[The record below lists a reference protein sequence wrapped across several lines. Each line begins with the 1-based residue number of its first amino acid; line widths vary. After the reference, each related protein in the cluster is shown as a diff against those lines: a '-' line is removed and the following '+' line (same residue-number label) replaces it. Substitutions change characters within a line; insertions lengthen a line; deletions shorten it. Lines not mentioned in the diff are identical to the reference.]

1 MTDTSPQRP
10 LLGGRYELYRRL
22 ARGGMAEV
30 FLGRDQM
37 LDRPVAVKVLFREFS
52 VDGSFAERFRRE
64 AQAAANLRHP
74 NVVGVYDWGVEGGT
88 HYIVMEYVD
97 GRSLAEIIRAEG
109 PLDFDR
115 ATDIAIDIASA
126 LAFAHANSVIHRD
139 IKPGNVLVTA
149 EGRVKVTDF
158 GIARA
163 ISNVSAE
170 LTQTGAVMGTATYL
184 SPEQAQG
191 YEIDQR
197 SDLYSL
203 SVVLY
208 EMLTSGPPFTGEN
221 AVAITYKHVRE
232 APTPP
237 TKFNADIPPAL
248 EAVCLRGLEKDPRAR
263 FDSANDMR
271 VALELSRHRSVD
283 PTLTESAQ
291 EVGGDP
297 LAADATQVVP
307 VVAPAGTS
315 SAGQTPSRH
324 TGAVPPSPPV
334 SEASPAP
341 TGAAPAT
348 AAASPTGP
356 APPTGGPPATPMRA
370 GPPGGT
376 GVWVALVVTLTI
388 VVVGLGIALFVNLRS
403 DDEPADTTTVE
414 EVQPLRVPEVVGLN
428 WEDAD
433 QALRSSGFVRS
444 AGFEVDFRFQENDEI
459 EENLVFG
466 QIPEAGT
473 SLEPSTDATTMLTLF
488 VSSGAVT
495 VQIPAVV
502 GLTYAAAAERLSSM
516 GLQVARNDI
525 RDDVVEAGV
534 VIDQSVRSGDERP
547 QGAEITLT
555 VSSGR
560 GEVIVPDLV
569 AQSLSDAQITLA
581 RLQLQTVIERENS
594 TLFPEDT
601 VMRTS
606 PQADTGLERD
616 SVVTLVVS
624 DGPATITV
632 PSLAELDATE
642 PVEVESALAALGF
655 NTRIEETERTADDP
669 QLNEVGE
676 LIPEPGT
683 TLLAGSEVVLVVYVP
698 EATVVMPSL
707 AELGTTDVAEVIVA
721 LEELGLTS
729 EVVPFAV
736 AAGDVRVGQVVSLQ
750 PVAGTEL
757 VVRRHEPVR
766 VLLAEEEIAN

>member
-1 MTDTSPQRP
+1 
-10 LLGGRYELYRRL
+10 
-22 ARGGMAEV
+22 MAEV

-74 NVVGVYDWGVEGGT
+74 NVVAVYDWGVEDGT

-109 PLDFDR
+109 PLHPER
-115 ATDIAIDIASA
+115 ATDIAVDIANA

-139 IKPGNVLVTA
+139 IKPGNVLVTS

-191 YEIDQR
+191 YDIDQR
-197 SDLYSL
+197 SDLYAL

-208 EMLTSGPPFTGEN
+208 EMLTSGPPFTGET

-237 TKFNADIPPAL
+237 TTFNADIPASL

-263 FDSANDMR
+263 FATANDMR
-271 VALELSRHRSVD
+271 VALEMSRHSDPAGAHVDAAPSQRSAE
-283 PTLTESAQ
+283 PFRGPQAAPA
-291 EVGGDP
+291 VGG
-297 LAADATQVVP
+297 AADAAPTDATQVIPAVAGGASGGVGQVP
-307 VVAPAGTS
+307 SG
-315 SAGQTPSRH
+315 H
-324 TGAVPPSPPV
+324 TGAVPPTPDGDTPSL
-334 SEASPAP
+334 
-341 TGAAPAT
+341 AT
-348 AAASPTGP
+348 VAEP
-356 APPTGGPPATPMRA
+356 GGPPPSPPSSQRTSSRRP

-388 VVVGLGIALFVNLRS
+388 GVVALAVALFLNVRS
-403 DDEPADTTTVE
+403 DSDPSDATIAEPTEA
-414 EVQPLRVPEVVGLN
+414 LRVPEVVGLA

-433 QALRSSGFVRS
+433 QALRASGFVRN
-444 AGFEVDFRFQENDEI
+444 AGFALSINFEERDDV
-459 EENLVFG
+459 EENLVFS
-466 QIPEAGT
+466 QMPEPGT
-473 SLEPSTDATTMLTLF
+473 LLDTGTDPPTVLTLF

-502 GLTYAAAAERLSSM
+502 GVTYEDAAELLSGI
-516 GLQVARNDI
+516 GLQVSRNDI
-525 RDDVVEAGV
+525 RSDVVEAGI
-534 VIDQSVRSGDERP
+534 VIDQSIRSGDERP
-547 QGAEITLT
+547 QGVEITLT

-581 RLQLQTVIERENS
+581 RLRLQTVIERENS

-606 PQADTGLERD
+606 PPADVGVEID
-616 SVVTLVVS
+616 SVVTLVIS
-624 DGPATITV
+624 DGPATATV
-632 PSLAELDATE
+632 PSLDELDSTN
-642 PVEVESALAALGF
+642 PVDVASSLEALGF
-655 NTRIEETERTADDP
+655 NTRIQETERTADDP
-669 QLNEVGE
+669 QLNQVAE
-676 LIPEPGT
+676 LIPAPGE
-683 TLLAGSEVVLVVYVP
+683 TLVSGSEVVLVVYVA
-698 EATVVMPSL
+698 EATVTMPAL
-707 AELGTTDVAEVIVA
+707 ADLGTTDPAEVALA

-729 EVVPFAV
+729 SVVPFAV
-736 AAGDVRVGQVVSLQ
+736 ASDDGRIGEVISLE
-750 PVAGTEL
+750 PSAGTEL
-757 VVRRHEPVR
+757 VVRRHRPVSIF
-766 VLLAEEEIAN
+766 VAEVSAN